1 MKCYSLL
8 LKKEIRKYTNEDYL
22 VLRNRNTLLNCLL
35 NNSFLIMQTLNLH
48 YFQQFNCKMSKN
60 RHSLRLLHISFD
72 LKYSHRLL

>member
-35 NNSFLIMQTLNLH
+35 NNSFPIMQILRLD
-48 YFQQFNCKMSKN
+48 YFQQFNCKMSQN
-60 RHSLRLLHISFD
+60 RHNLQLLHISFD
-72 LKYSHRLL
+72 LKYSHKLS